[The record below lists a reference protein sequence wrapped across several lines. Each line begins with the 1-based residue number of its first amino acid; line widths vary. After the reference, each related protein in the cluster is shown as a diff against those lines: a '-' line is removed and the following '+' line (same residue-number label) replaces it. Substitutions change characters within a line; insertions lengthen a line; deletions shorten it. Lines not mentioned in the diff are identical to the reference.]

1 MRALILTQHF
11 APEVTAARFRLEAF
25 AKALVDRGHD
35 VDVICPVP
43 NHPSGVVAE
52 GYRGRPIRVR
62 RVGGSTV
69 TYLRVV
75 TAKRKT
81 KVPRAAYYGSYAAM
95 ASVVGAA
102 RRRPD
107 VILASSPPP
116 SVAAVG
122 ALLAARHRA
131 PLVLDV
137 RDLWLQAALEFGE
150 LQGGRAFRAAERVE
164 RSVYA
169 RAAHIVTANDAF
181 RRAIETRAPEGT
193 TVEVVPN
200 GTSED
205 WLRMGEA
212 DVARSSVGLPA
223 DGFVWAYAGNIGLA
237 HGLEFAV
244 DAADLLGP
252 DYRLLVIGEG
262 PRRAA
267 LEERVAQ
274 APADSVDLRGLM
286 LPEDAARHL
295 RASDALLVSER
306 QERTISAKLYDSCAL
321 GRPVVAACRGEQR
334 RLIEREGIG
343 LVVEHGDAGALAAAV
358 RRLRSEPELRERLA
372 ESGRSFA
379 RSQLRS
385 RQSERLAEI
394 LESVAAGTGAKG

>member
-11 APEVTAARFRLEAF
+11 VPEVTAARFRLEAF
-25 AKALVDRGHD
+25 AKALVARGHD

-52 GYRGRPIRVR
+52 GYRGRPVR
-62 RVGGSTV
+62 AHEVAGSNV

-75 TAKRKT
+75 TTKRKT
-81 KVPRAAYYGSYAAM
+81 KLPRAAYYGSYAAM
-95 ASVVGAA
+95 ASAVGVV

-116 SVAAVG
+116 SVAAAG

-131 PLVLDV
+131 PLVLDI
-137 RDLWLQAALEFGE
+137 RDLWLQAAVEFGE
-150 LQGGRAFRAAERVE
+150 LRGGRAFRAAERLE
-164 RSVYA
+164 RSVYG
-169 RAAHIVTANDAF
+169 RAARIVTANDAF
-181 RRAIETRAPEGT
+181 KRAIEARAPEGT
-193 TVEVVPN
+193 TVEVIPN

-205 WLRMGEA
+205 WLRMGET
-212 DVARSSVGLPA
+212 DVARAAVGLPD

-244 DAADLLGP
+244 DAAGLLGA
-252 DYRLLVIGEG
+252 DYRLLVIGDG
-262 PRRAA
+262 PRRVA
-267 LEERVAQ
+267 LEERVAE
-274 APADSVDLRGLM
+274 APADTVDLRGLM

-295 RASDALLVSER
+295 RAADALLVSER
-306 QERTISAKLYDSCAL
+306 QERTISAKLYDACAL

-343 LVVEHGDAGALAAAV
+343 LVVEHGNSGALAAAV
-358 RRLRSEPELRERLA
+358 RRLRSEPELRQRLA
-372 ESGRSFA
+372 EAGRSFA
-379 RSQLRS
+379 RSQLRT

-394 LESVAAGTGAKG
+394 LESVALGTG